1 MRRREFIALLG
12 GMSAASPLTAFAQ
25 QGSMPVVGFLSLRTA
40 AETEELLAAFQQGL
54 SETGYVAGRSVAIE
68 SRWADGRYER
78 LAPLAADLASR
89 NVAVIATSG
98 GSATATAAKAAT
110 SRIPIVFSGGSDPV
124 AAGLVTSF
132 SRPGGNVT
140 GVLNIAAELTA
151 KRFEILLELVPA
163 IATIG
168 VLRNPGN
175 SESKVQLQEIEKAAR
190 LVGKHVTIAT
200 ARTELEIEAA
210 VAGFPKQQAGGLL
223 VANDPFFASKRER
236 LVALVAQHRL
246 PAIYPQREYAEAGGL
261 ISYGTNFPDVYRQVG
276 VYTGRILK
284 GEKPADLPVMRPS
297 RFELV
302 INRKTAGA
310 QGIELPNK
318 LLALADDVID

>member
-12 GMSAASPLTAFAQ
+12 GMSAASPLAVLAQ

-40 AETEELLAAFQQGL
+40 AETKELLAAFQQGL
-54 SETGYVAGRSVAIE
+54 SETGFVEGRNAAIE
-68 SRWADGRYER
+68 SRWADGHYER
-78 LAPLAADLASR
+78 LAPLAADLVSR

-124 AAGLVTSF
+124 AAGLVASF

-151 KRFEILLELVPA
+151 KRFEILLELAPA
-163 IATIG
+163 IAKIG

-210 VAGFPKQQAGGLL
+210 VAGFPKQQIGALL

-236 LVALVAQHRL
+236 LVALVAQHHL

-302 INRKTAGA
+302 INRKTAGTH
-310 QGIELPNK
+310 GIELPNK
-318 LLALADDVID
+318 LLALADDVLD